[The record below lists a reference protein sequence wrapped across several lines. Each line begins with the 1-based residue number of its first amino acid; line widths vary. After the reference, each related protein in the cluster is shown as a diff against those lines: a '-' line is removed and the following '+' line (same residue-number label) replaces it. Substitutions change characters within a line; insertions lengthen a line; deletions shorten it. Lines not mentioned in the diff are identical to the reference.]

1 MGQPDADVE
10 AELHRFELK
19 LMQPEFRRDRRQVE
33 ALLAEDFQE
42 FGASG
47 RIWTR
52 EATLNLLA
60 GEIFTAPRITDFACR
75 MLSGRVALVTYKSVR
90 VGKGAIE
97 QVEVLR
103 SSIWIRSGERWRMRF
118 HQGTRTAGSDGDSR
132 ND

>member
-10 AELHRFELK
+10 AELHRLELK

-60 GEIFTAPRITDFACR
+60 GEISTAPRITDFACR
-75 MLSGRVALVTYKSVR
+75 MLSGRVALVTY
-90 VGKGAIE
+90 
-97 QVEVLR
+97 
-103 SSIWIRSGERWRMRF
+103 
-118 HQGTRTAGSDGDSR
+118 
-132 ND
+132 